1 MYQVK
6 VIADSVSD
14 AARVTSFQVTYPRF
28 ILAEV
33 NTHRIIA
40 KSTESSRAVPVRKRI
55 SAVLSDPFVPLAFGK
70 NQSGMQARETLEGLK
85 HTVSRWA
92 WLGAAFTAA
101 GWASILD
108 RLGVHKQLANRI
120 VEPYVWVTTVLTAT
134 EWDNFWALRTHPDAQ
149 PEFQTLACMMREAY
163 DASKPHPKQLGEWHL
178 PYIQRS
184 EMLGP
189 SASVIE
195 WQDLARASAARCG
208 RVSYR
213 PHDGSDVDLAK
224 DMARALG
231 FNDGGHM
238 CYDED
243 TEVLT
248 HSGWV
253 KWPDVTPS
261 HDLFAVDFEARTGA
275 FERPRGLHCSVLNG
289 FMYHVGGQQLDLK
302 VTLNHRMIVSRRLN
316 TGAWTPYE
324 AEEARDIVGKPRR
337 YITSVEHASGA
348 HADSVPTIVR
358 DNTWFLRFLGFFIG
372 DGHAVDGNQAR
383 FHLRK
388 QRKIDFLIAT
398 GAPVTGMKSHK
409 FVVSMPGLGSWL
421 RAQCYDTSGEKRIPT
436 WALHLTSSQRAEL
449 LEGLRNSD
457 GGSKRHT
464 WVYSS
469 TSEQVISMLQTL
481 IHMSGLSAG
490 VSFSVY
496 GPKSARYYRLNVST
510 RTAPR
515 VETGNSG
522 RSLTYAESI
531 VPYCGKVYCATVSTG
546 ALLVRRNGHI
556 VVSGNS
562 PFDHPARAGMIDVRA
577 TKHCVQRLVG
587 GSEDWTRNSPRML
600 DTNDFV
606 AHLRGWT
613 PLRRFIPYEYNFG
626 LYKKAQEAL
635 KSQAERTAVNAAS

>member
-238 CYDED
+238 
-243 TEVLT
+243 
-248 HSGWV
+248 G
-253 KWPDVTPS
+253 
-261 HDLFAVDFEARTGA
+261 
-275 FERPRGLHCSVLNG
+275 
-289 FMYHVGGQQLDLK
+289 
-302 VTLNHRMIVSRRLN
+302 
-316 TGAWTPYE
+316 
-324 AEEARDIVGKPRR
+324 
-337 YITSVEHASGA
+337 
-348 HADSVPTIVR
+348 
-358 DNTWFLRFLGFFIG
+358 
-372 DGHAVDGNQAR
+372 
-383 FHLRK
+383 
-388 QRKIDFLIAT
+388 
-398 GAPVTGMKSHK
+398 
-409 FVVSMPGLGSWL
+409 
-421 RAQCYDTSGEKRIPT
+421 
-436 WALHLTSSQRAEL
+436 
-449 LEGLRNSD
+449 
-457 GGSKRHT
+457 
-464 WVYSS
+464 
-469 TSEQVISMLQTL
+469 
-481 IHMSGLSAG
+481 
-490 VSFSVY
+490 
-496 GPKSARYYRLNVST
+496 
-510 RTAPR
+510 
-515 VETGNSG
+515 
-522 RSLTYAESI
+522 
-531 VPYCGKVYCATVSTG
+531 
-546 ALLVRRNGHI
+546 
-556 VVSGNS
+556 

-577 TKHCVQRLVG
+577 TKHSVQRLVG
-587 GSEDWTRNSPRML
+587 GSEDWTRNAPRML